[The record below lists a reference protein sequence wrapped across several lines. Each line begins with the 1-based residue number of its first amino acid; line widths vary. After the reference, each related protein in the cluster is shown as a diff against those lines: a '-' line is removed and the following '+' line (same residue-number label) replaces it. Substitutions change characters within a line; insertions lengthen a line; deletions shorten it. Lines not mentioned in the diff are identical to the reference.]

1 MRIFLKYFYQIT
13 ISLILIFIAEN
24 SYGALNGPTWET
36 EIRPVADTSR
46 TKSLGDGEV
55 NNDAFQTPSGIA
67 FSNDGKKVFATNKL
81 VENDADGQECL
92 STF

>member
-1 MRIFLKYFYQIT
+1 MRIFFKYFYQIT
-13 ISLILIFIAEN
+13 MTLIFIFIAEN

-46 TKSLGDGEV
+46 TKSLGGGEV

-67 FSNDGKKVFATNKL
+67 
-81 VENDADGQECL
+81 L
-92 STF
+92 SLIHI